1 MRTLKVLIA
10 GFELPPEA
18 LHADQTHIK
27 ARAERHKHG
36 QVTIY
41 VTFMSLCLALAPSSS
56 WSCSP
61 IRTAHVQLP
70 QTT

>member
-36 QVTIY
+36 QVTSY
-41 VTFMSLCLALAPSSS
+41 ATLL
-56 WSCSP
+56 SP
-61 IRTAHVQLP
+61 RPKLSPEP
-70 QTT
+70 QS